1 MPEITDDIYN
11 AQSQGSTAVL
21 GLFGD
26 YQDEQRSPKEMAYA
40 NREDSIVQPVTAPSV
55 TTQTEGPKFQFSPE
69 NSLLELMNTKLAPPD
84 PEAQAK
90 AEKRLRNRTLFD
102 AAGRLFTNIGDS
114 MTLGAGGIPVKRAPS
129 ETDKK
134 MMDYYKKIEEGLK
147 ANEDFKKED
156 FTRKLQSYG
165 LWNQA
170 KNQDRNFDQG
180 ERQMVQRSQQQ
191 KDEQAF
197 RAGEGEKERKWRT
210 AEGEEERKIQR
221 SEIANRSADAN
232 DERELKRYI
241 FNQERGFGDVNPEME
256 KEIMRNFAIAKT
268 NKEFVNTFPGLFKIT
283 TENVLDADSQLK
295 GTIQNV
301 EKADDVDVATIAR
314 FWLEYNSKPKLGKSK
329 VDGILDINSSKQ
341 PWNNAGTRSQPTVPA
356 ATQQQYSTAGWY

>member
-1 MPEITDDIYN
+1 MPEITDDIFA
-11 AQSQGSTAVL
+11 AQSQGVTPVF

-40 NREDSIVQPVTAPSV
+40 NRFDSVAQPATAQP
-55 TTQTEGPKFQFSPE
+55 EAPKYQFSPE

-114 MTLGAGGIPVKRAPS
+114 MTLGFGGIPIKRAPS

-170 KNQDRNFDQG
+170 KNQDRSFAQG
-180 ERQMVQRSQQQ
+180 EDQFNKKMSQDQYQFEKGLGHDEKMLEKKQGFEAGQLDKELGSRENIAKMNNATDKAINDAKNSLQR
-191 KDEQAF
+191 
-197 RAGEGEKERKWRT
+197 
-210 AEGEEERKIQR
+210 
-221 SEIANRSADAN
+221 
-232 DERELKRYI
+232 YM
-241 FNQERGFGDVNPEME
+241 FNQERGIGNVDPGME
-256 KEIMRNFAIAKT
+256 KMVEDLYLRAK
-268 NKEFVNTFPGLFKIT
+268 NDDDFVGTFPNTWRRT
-283 TENVLDADSQLK
+283 TQKVVNEDGTE
-295 GTIQNV
+295 GTITNVDLSQDMTKAGVANNYLEFIQKKELVNRARTSPSFQMAPIEGGGSRFQSPSRPQNTNRI
-301 EKADDVDVATIAR
+301 DLI
-314 FWLEYNSKPKLGKSK
+314 P
-329 VDGILDINSSKQ
+329 
-341 PWNNAGTRSQPTVPA
+341 
-356 ATQQQYSTAGWY
+356 